1 MRRPMKF
8 ESSWSSVKKRFDCQ
22 IEDNGRGFV
31 TSKRPGRGMGNG
43 MCYRAE
49 EIGGKCEIKAS
60 QEGVHASRSRFRFLV
75 RGAQGFAMEKKS
87 KTAFRKQIRAVI
99 ADDHPVVR
107 EGLRALISSQQDME
121 VVGEAANGKQAVHQ
135 FFLHRPDVLLLDL
148 RMPEMN
154 AIEAIHA
161 ILERA
166 PKAKIIVL
174 STYNGEEDIYQAM
187 KAGAK
192 AYLLKDSPREQLLES
207 IRSVHA
213 GRLSI
218 SPSIGVRLAAR
229 FRGPDLTDREVDIAR
244 LLVAGKTNKEIGAS
258 LKITEGTVKVH
269 IRHVLNKLGA
279 GGRTEAI
286 RIALERGIVHLT

>member
-1 MRRPMKF
+1 
-8 ESSWSSVKKRFDCQ
+8 
-22 IEDNGRGFV
+22 
-31 TSKRPGRGMGNG
+31 
-43 MCYRAE
+43 
-49 EIGGKCEIKAS
+49 
-60 QEGVHASRSRFRFLV
+60 
-75 RGAQGFAMEKKS
+75 MEKNS
-87 KTAFRKQIRAVI
+87 KKACGKQIRAVI

-107 EGLRALISSQQDME
+107 EGLRALVNSQRDMK
-121 VVGEAANGKQAVHQ
+121 VVGEAANGRQAVEQ
-135 FFLHRPDVLLLDL
+135 FLLHLPDILLLDL

-154 AIEAIHA
+154 AIEAMHA
-161 ILERA
+161 ILEKA
-166 PKAKIIVL
+166 PEARIIVL
-174 STYNGEEDIYQAM
+174 STYNLDEDIYRSL

-213 GRLSI
+213 GLPSI

-229 FRGPDLTDREVDIAR
+229 LRGPVLTDREVDIAR
-244 LLVAGKTNKEIGAS
+244 LMVAGKTNKEIGAS

-269 IRHVLNKLGA
+269 IRHVLKKLAA